1 MNLKNLSAQN
11 KNHKE
16 ILKHLNTKKI
26 SKIYKE
32 FSNSLMVKE
41 DLAVAV
47 SGGPDSLALAYLA
60 KCYSIKNK
68 IAVKFFLVDHKLRL
82 ESTKEAVSV
91 KKLLQ
96 KVGITCKVLNWK
108 GKKPSRNIQS
118 LAREARYSL
127 LAKECKKN
135 NIKYLLL
142 GHHSNDLF
150 ENFLIRVV
158 RGSGLNGLVSF
169 NKSVKYKDED
179 LNILRPLLNLE
190 KNDLINISKIVFKF
204 FIKDPSNINEIYKR
218 TRIRTLLESLEKEG
232 LDLKKLK
239 LTIDNLRDSDKSI
252 KFYVKKNLKDNSVH
266 IKKKDTCVL
275 NQNFFNQSHEV
286 VFRSLTFVIQKIGK
300 KYYPVRGKS
309 ISGLIKRISLKT
321 FSKITLGGC
330 FVERVN
336 KTILISRENTNKA
349 KVCSNLTLV

>member
-1 MNLKNLSAQN
+1 MNRKSLSAQN
-11 KNHKE
+11 KTHKQ
-16 ILKHLNTKKI
+16 ILSFLKNQKI
-26 SKIYKE
+26 FKVYSE
-32 FSNSLMVKE
+32 FSSSLNDRE
-41 DLAVAV
+41 SLAVAV

-68 IAVKFFLVDHKLRL
+68 IIAKFFLVDHKLRP
-82 ESTKEAVSV
+82 ESTKEAASV
-91 KKLLQ
+91 KKILQ
-96 KVGITCKVLNWK
+96 KIGITCEVLSWK

-118 LAREARYSL
+118 LARKARYSL

-135 NIKYLLL
+135 NIKHLLL

-169 NKSVKYKDED
+169 NKSVNYKDED

-190 KNDLINISKIVFKF
+190 KNDLINISKTVFKF

-252 KFYVKKNLKDNSVH
+252 KFYVKKNLKDNSVY
-266 IKKKDTCVL
+266 IKRKDTCIL
-275 NQNFFNQSHEV
+275 NHGFFDQSHEV
-286 VFRSLTFVIQKIGK
+286 VFRSLTFIIQKIGK

-309 ISGLIKRISLKT
+309 INELINRITLKT

-330 FVERVN
+330 FVESVN
-336 KTILISRENTNKA
+336 KTILISRENTNNV
-349 KVCSNLTLV
+349 KVL

>member
-1 MNLKNLSAQN
+1 MNQKSLSAQN
-11 KNHKE
+11 KTHKQ
-16 ILKHLNTKKI
+16 ILSFLKNQKI
-26 SKIYKE
+26 SKVYTE
-32 FSNSLMVKE
+32 FSSSLNTRKN
-41 DLAVAV
+41 LAVAV

-68 IAVKFFLVDHKLRL
+68 ITVKFFLVDHKLRP
-82 ESTKEAVSV
+82 ESAKEAASV
-91 KKLLQ
+91 KKILQ
-96 KVGITCKVLNWK
+96 KIGITCKILSWK

-135 NIKYLLL
+135 NVEHLLL

-169 NKSVKYKDED
+169 NKSVKYKDEN

-204 FIKDPSNINEIYKR
+204 FIKDPSNINKIYKR
-218 TRIRTLLESLEKEG
+218 TRIRTLLESLEQEG

-239 LTIDNLRDSDKSI
+239 LTINNLKDSDKSI
-252 KFYVKKNLKDNSVH
+252 RFYVKKNLEENSVH
-266 IKKKDTCVL
+266 IKTKDTYIL
-275 NQNFFNQSHEV
+275 NHNFFDQSHEV
-286 VFRSLTFVIQKIGK
+286 VFRSLTFVIKKIGK

-309 ISGLIKRISLKT
+309 INELINRISLKT

-330 FVERVN
+330 FVESVN
-336 KTILISRENTNKA
+336 KTILISRENSNK
-349 KVCSNLTLV
+349 VNVL

>member
-1 MNLKNLSAQN
+1 MNQKSLSAQN
-11 KNHKE
+11 KTHKK
-16 ILKHLNTKKI
+16 ILSFIKNRKIFKVYSEFSTFLNTR
-26 SKIYKE
+26 E
-32 FSNSLMVKE
+32 N
-41 DLAVAV
+41 LAVAV

-68 IAVKFFLVDHKLRL
+68 TTVKFFLVDHKLRP
-82 ESTKEAVSV
+82 ESTKEATSV

-96 KVGITCKVLNWK
+96 KVNITCKILTWK

-135 NIKYLLL
+135 NIKHLLL

-218 TRIRTLLESLEKEG
+218 TRIRTLLETLEKEG

-252 KFYVKKNLKDNSVH
+252 KFYVKKNLKENSTH
-266 IKKKDTCVL
+266 IKTKGVCIL
-275 NQNFFNQSHEV
+275 NHNFFDQSHEV
-286 VFRSLTFVIQKIGK
+286 IFRSLTFVIQKIGK
-300 KYYPVRGKS
+300 KYYPVRGKG
-309 ISGLIKRISLKT
+309 INELINRITLKT

-330 FVERVN
+330 FVESVN
-336 KTILISRENTNKA
+336 ETILISRENTK
-349 KVCSNLTLV
+349 KVKVL